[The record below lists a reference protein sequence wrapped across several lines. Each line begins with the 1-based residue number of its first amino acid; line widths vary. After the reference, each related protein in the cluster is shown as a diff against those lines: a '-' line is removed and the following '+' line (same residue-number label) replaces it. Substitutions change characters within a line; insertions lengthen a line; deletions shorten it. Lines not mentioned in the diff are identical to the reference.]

1 MDIVVRITSPKIIF
15 DEYLLGEK
23 VMDSNLPALFL
34 LNMGKWEFTNKV
46 YLMNVEKHTDYVYP
60 GGLSDQSPIP
70 EDSQVA

>member
-34 LNMGKWEFTNKV
+34 LNMGKWEFKNKV
-46 YLMNVEKHTDYVYP
+46 
-60 GGLSDQSPIP
+60 
-70 EDSQVA
+70 